1 MSYKRLGDFI
11 QQVNV
16 RNTALQ
22 VNTLLG
28 VSISKKL
35 IPSIANTIGT
45 DMSSYKIIKKGQF
58 AYGTVTSRNGEKISI
73 ALLDEYK
80 QAIVSQIYI
89 VFEVVDT
96 QKLLPEYLMMWFSRP
111 EFDRYARFHSHGS
124 TRETFDWEDMCD
136 VSLPIPSIEKQR
148 EIVAQYQSI
157 VAKIKTNEAL
167 CEKLEATAQTLYK
180 HWFVDFEFPNEN
192 GKPYFSYGG
201 EMVYHEELRKEIP
214 KGWEVGKLGDF
225 TKIKNGYAFK
235 SDWWIDKGLPV
246 IKIGTIQN
254 KIIQSDEL
262 GFISNEHKLKNVAVG
277 RVGDFVIAM
286 TGATVG
292 KIGIIIG
299 EYEKYYINQ
308 RVGLFDTN
316 KDFYKTF
323 LYFSLNQDWFVY
335 EIQNV
340 GGDSAQANVS
350 DKQIL
355 DIDIIKPTD
364 EIIKEFSIYTFSIF
378 QLILTL
384 KTQIQTLKKLQ
395 SLLLVKMG
403 ESL

>member
-157 VAKIKTNEAL
+157 EAKIKTNEAL

>member
-96 QKLLPEYLMMWFSRP
+96 QKLLPEYLMMWFSRT

-157 VAKIKTNEAL
+157 EAKIKTNEAL

-201 EMVYHEELRKEIP
+201 EMVYHEELQKEIP
-214 KGWEVGKLGDF
+214 KGWEVKNLGEIAEIIMGQSPESDNYNEIGEGKIFYQGRTDFGFRIPEIRVF
-225 TKIKNGYAFK
+225 TKLSKKNAKKGDILMSVRAPVGDVNIADNDCSIGRGIASISSREMSYLFYLMKDFK
-235 SDWWIDKGLPV
+235 SHFDLSEGT
-246 IKIGTIQN
+246 GTIFSSIN
-254 KIIQSDEL
+254 KDEL
-262 GFISNEHKLKNVAVG
+262 FELKVVFNKEMSVLFNEEIKYL
-277 RVGDFVIAM
+277 DEQ
-286 TGATVG
+286 
-292 KIGIIIG
+292 IIII
-299 EYEKYYINQ
+299 EKQ
-308 RVGLFDTN
+308 T
-316 KDFYKTF
+316 
-323 LYFSLNQDWFVY
+323 
-335 EIQNV
+335 
-340 GGDSAQANVS
+340 
-350 DKQIL
+350 
-355 DIDIIKPTD
+355 
-364 EIIKEFSIYTFSIF
+364 
-378 QLILTL
+378 
-384 KTQIQTLKKLQ
+384 QTLKKLQ